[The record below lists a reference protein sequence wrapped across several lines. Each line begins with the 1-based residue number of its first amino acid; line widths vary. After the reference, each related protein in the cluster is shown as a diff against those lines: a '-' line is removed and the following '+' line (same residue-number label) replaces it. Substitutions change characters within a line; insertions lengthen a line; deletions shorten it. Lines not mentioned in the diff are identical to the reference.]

1 MSVMIEH
8 SVASW
13 TRRESTILSMVVA
26 RCWRDADYR
35 AALQADPRAVFAAEG
50 LHVPAEFELR
60 VVQSLDGLDALEN
73 DLVRYVVIP
82 AKPTALDP
90 SAPEY
95 DLVSRTAVARPGI
108 LDPQGSLWVEVI
120 AASATS
126 ANASTSIGA
135 EILVGGEIQTSALVV

>member
-1 MSVMIEH
+1 MSVTIEH

-13 TRRESTILSMVVA
+13 TKRESTILSMVVA

-60 VVQSLDGLDALEN
+60 VVESRDELDTLEN

-82 AKPTALDP
+82 AKPTDLDP
-90 SAPEY
+90 TAPEY
-95 DLVSRTAVARPGI
+95 DLVRRAAVARPGI
-108 LDPQGSLWVEVI
+108 LDPQGWVWGPVAEAEATVTTTTTTAEAEAEVVI
-120 AASATS
+120 
-126 ANASTSIGA
+126 
-135 EILVGGEIQTSALVV
+135 VVT